1 MKFTLFILLNCIILN
16 LSAQDLKQHQWNNR
30 VLIIYTED
38 NDNELFQN
46 QLKVLKGKEEALAER
61 KFIVYQINKEEYH
74 SINYVNNKETKGE
87 NTFDKLIRNKSFEIL
102 LIGLDGGV
110 KLRKNNV
117 LTIEDLSNI
126 VDAMPMRRSEMRK

>member
-1 MKFTLFILLNCIILN
+1 MKYTLLILFNCIILN

-30 VLIIYTED
+30 VLIIYTEEHH
-38 NDNELFQN
+38 NELFQD

-61 KFIVYQINKEEYH
+61 KFILYQINKEEYR

-87 NTFDKLIRNKSFEIL
+87 STLNKLIQNKSFEIL

-110 KLRKNNV
+110 KLRKNNI
-117 LTIEDLSNI
+117 LTIEELSNI